1 MHTEK
6 VVQANKRL
14 VRRLMLVVVGMFGF
28 GFAMVPLY
36 NVFCQV
42 TGING
47 KTGGAVDAEVVLAEI
62 VDKERV
68 VTVEFVSAVNAG
80 LPWEFRPVVK
90 KMQVH
95 PGEMNEAL
103 YFARN
108 QSNHTVV
115 GQAIPSVA
123 PGLAAKHFKKV
134 ECFCFTQQTLGPR
147 EERDMPVRFVIDPEL
162 PLEVATVTLSYTFY
176 ESTANGQERPASES
190 GLPPITEHTGH
201 TNHGE
206 QVHL

>member
-1 MHTEK
+1 MHSER
-6 VVQANKRL
+6 VVQANRRL
-14 VRRLMLVVVGMFGF
+14 VRWLMLVVVGMFGF
-28 GFAMVPLY
+28 GFALVPLY
-36 NVFCQV
+36 NVFCEI

-47 KTGGAVDAEVVLAEI
+47 KTGGAVDAQAALTEI
-62 VDKERV
+62 VDKDRV

-90 KMQVH
+90 KMKVH

-108 QSNHTVV
+108 QSNEAVV

-123 PGLAAKHFKKV
+123 PGLAAKHFNKV

-162 PLEVATVTLSYTFY
+162 PPEVVTVTLSYTFY
-176 ESTANGQERPASES
+176 KSTAEEQELPASGS
-190 GLPPITEHTGH
+190 DLPPITDHTGH

-206 QVHL
+206 QAHL

>member
-1 MHTEK
+1 MRSVE

-14 VRRLMLVVVGMFGF
+14 VRRLLLVVVGMFGF

-47 KTGGAVDAEVVLAEI
+47 KTGGAVDAETALSET

-68 VTVEFVSAVNAG
+68 ITVEFVSAVSAG

-90 KMQVH
+90 KMKVH

-108 QSNHTVV
+108 QSNNTVV

-123 PGLAAKHFKKV
+123 PGRAAKHFKKV

-147 EERDMPVRFVIDPEL
+147 EERDMPVRFVIDSEL
-162 PLEVATVTLSYTFY
+162 PPEVTTVTLSYTFY
-176 ESTANGQERPASES
+176 ESAAKGRGHPASGS
-190 GLPPITEHTGH
+190 DLPPITEHKGH

-206 QVHL
+206 QAHL

>member
-1 MHTEK
+1 MQEEQLK
-6 VVQANKRL
+6 QANRRLVKRL
-14 VRRLMLVVVGMFGF
+14 LLVVVGMFGF

-36 NVFCQV
+36 AVFCEI

-47 KTGGAVDAEVVLAEI
+47 KTGGAVDVAAVLSDK
-62 VDKERV
+62 VDRDRV

-90 KMQVH
+90 KMRVH

-147 EERDMPVRFVIDPEL
+147 EERNMPVRFVIDPEL
-162 PLEVATVTLSYTFY
+162 PIEVVTVTLSYTFY
-176 ESTANGQERPASES
+176 ESTAKGREHPASGS
-190 GLPPITEHTGH
+190 GLPPITEHAEH
-201 TNHGE
+201 IKHGE

>member
-1 MHTEK
+1 MHSEQVT
-6 VVQANKRL
+6 QANKRL

-47 KTGGAVDAEVVLAEI
+47 KTGGAVDPETALSKI

-68 VTVEFVSAVNAG
+68 VTVEFVSAVSAG

-90 KMQVH
+90 KMEVH

-103 YFARN
+103 YYARN
-108 QSNHTVV
+108 QSKHTVV

-123 PGLAAKHFKKV
+123 PGHAAKYFNKV
-134 ECFCFTQQTLGPR
+134 ECFCFTQQTLGPQ
-147 EERDMPVRFVIDPEL
+147 EERDMPVRFVIDPDL
-162 PLEVATVTLSYTFY
+162 PPEVATVTLSYTFY
-176 ESTANGQERPASES
+176 ESTAKGREHPASGS
-190 GLPPITEHTGH
+190 DLPPITEYEGH
-201 TNHGE
+201 TNHDE